1 MKGAI
6 LITGGAGSV
15 GKCVAERLCAQGR
28 AVRVFDLPHMDFSG
42 LEHEGRVEIIRG
54 DLTNANDIEQALK
67 DVAALIHL
75 AALMKPGSE
84 KNRATTFAVNVE
96 GTARLAEM
104 LKRVNPEARLVFSSS
119 VATYGDTTNKGTPIT
134 IDQPQQGI
142 DIYADSK
149 IAAEK
154 LLLQIYPEAVILR
167 ISGISTPIIQS
178 PPAIWPFM
186 PDQRIEFIHRDD
198 VVAALCAAVDEERAK
213 GQIFNIAGGVTW
225 RTTGKDYVKDYYD
238 LLGVPLDEACFQE
251 SPGWCDWYDTHASQ
265 KILRYQNTKY
275 PDHLARLKK
284 EIARMMAG
292 RL

>member
-1 MKGAI
+1 MKGTI

-15 GKCVAERLCAQGR
+15 GKCVAQQLCAQGR

-42 LEHEGRVEIIRG
+42 LEHEGKVEIIRG
-54 DLTNANDIEQALK
+54 DLTNANAIEQALK

-84 KNRATTFAVNVE
+84 QNRATTFAVNVE

-119 VATYGDTTNKGTPIT
+119 VATYGDTTNKRTPIT
-134 IDQPQQGI
+134 VDQPQQGI

-154 LLLQIYPEAVILR
+154 SLRQIYPEAVILR

-213 GQIFNIAGGVTW
+213 GQILNIAGGVTW
-225 RTTGKDYVKDYYD
+225 RTTGKGYVKDYYD

-284 EIARMMAG
+284 EIARMMEE
-292 RL
+292 